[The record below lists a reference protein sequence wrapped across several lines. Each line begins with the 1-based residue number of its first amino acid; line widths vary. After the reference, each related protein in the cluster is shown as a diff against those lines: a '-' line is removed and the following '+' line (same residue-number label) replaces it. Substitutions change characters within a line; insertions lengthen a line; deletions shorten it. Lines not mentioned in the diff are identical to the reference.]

1 MKKFTIAQP
10 GFELGTI
17 GLLDGRAATEL
28 LLQKGSCKIFLF
40 TSTFFKINRILL
52 RFSTVFSWLQVR
64 IQTKDLTKIALT
76 PRISNYLFL

>member
-28 LLQKGSCKIFLF
+28 LPQKGTNKIFLF
-40 TSTFFKINRILL
+40 TSTFFKINTFCSVLL
-52 RFSTVFSWLQVR
+52 QFSSDSRVTS
-64 IQTKDLTKIALT
+64 
-76 PRISNYLFL
+76 SNPDQGFDKNCPYS